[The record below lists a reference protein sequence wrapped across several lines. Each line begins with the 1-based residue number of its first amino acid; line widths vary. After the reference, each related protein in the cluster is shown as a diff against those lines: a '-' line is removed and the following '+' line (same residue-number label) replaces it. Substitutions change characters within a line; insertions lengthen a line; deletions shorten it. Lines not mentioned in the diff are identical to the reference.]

1 MPAPDVTGFNM
12 NGKNKFTPGV
22 EVTAENVL
30 DVDESWKPENM
41 RVVVAALLSQDGE
54 KTWICVNANEC
65 KVGESIGYLT
75 K

>member
-1 MPAPDVTGFNM
+1 
-12 NGKNKFTPGV
+12 
-22 EVTAENVL
+22 
-30 DVDESWKPENM
+30 M

-54 KTWICVNANEC
+54 KTYICVNANEC